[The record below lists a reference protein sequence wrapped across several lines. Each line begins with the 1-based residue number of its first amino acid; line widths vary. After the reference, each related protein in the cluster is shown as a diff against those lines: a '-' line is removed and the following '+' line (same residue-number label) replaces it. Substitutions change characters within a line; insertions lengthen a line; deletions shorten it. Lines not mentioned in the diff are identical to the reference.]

1 MARLTNS
8 ILPDGGAV
16 AVSYYTTGER
26 KQTSGALTYPVAYS
40 YDSQGRLKTMTNWS
54 TFASGTGARVTTW
67 NYDTRRGFLTN
78 KVYDGNSG
86 PIYYTNTLAG
96 RLKARKWA
104 RAAAFFTTYTTNA
117 LGDIVGI
124 TYSDPTPQVTFN
136 LDRLG
141 RATNIIDGTGTNY
154 LVYHDS
160 GLVLSVTNRGGP
172 LAGLSITNGYD
183 AFLRRSQ
190 LYFRTNGSP
199 VFTNTYGFDAASRMT
214 NLSDGTFSA
223 GYTFLA
229 NSPLIGQVAFRSNS
243 TTRVTTTKA
252 YDYLNRLQSISSVP
266 SGASTLSSGYLYS
279 DANQRTRNLQPDG
292 CYWIYQ
298 YDSLGQ
304 VISGKKY
311 WSDGTLVPGQQ
322 FEYAFDDIG
331 NRTWT
336 KAGGDSVG

>member
-1 MARLTNS
+1 MKNEEKYGLT
-8 ILPDGGAV
+8 L
-16 AVSYYTTGER
+16 
-26 KQTSGALTYPVAYS
+26 
-40 YDSQGRLKTMTNWS
+40 
-54 TFASGTGARVTTW
+54 
-67 NYDTRRGFLTN
+67 
-78 KVYDGNSG
+78 
-86 PIYYTNTLAG
+86 
-96 RLKARKWA
+96 
-104 RAAAFFTTYTTNA
+104 
-117 LGDIVGI
+117 
-124 TYSDPTPQVTFN
+124 
-136 LDRLG
+136 
-141 RATNIIDGTGTNY
+141 
-154 LVYHDS
+154 
-160 GLVLSVTNRGGP
+160 
-172 LAGLSITNGYD
+172 
-183 AFLRRSQ
+183 
-190 LYFRTNGSP
+190 
-199 VFTNTYGFDAASRMT
+199 
-214 NLSDGTFSA
+214 FSF
-223 GYTFLA
+223 TFLA
-229 NSPLIGQVAFRSNS
+229 NSPLIGQITFRSNS